1 MTFWAWIILALVAG
15 FAIGMIVAAFM
26 ATARGNDEIIADLVG
41 ALQEW
46 VDINENY
53 WNAPDF
59 RKKRYERSCKAL
71 NRARGM

>member
-1 MTFWAWIILALVAG
+1 MTFWFWIVLALLVG
-15 FAIGMIVAAFM
+15 IVVGMLTAAFVVAA
-26 ATARGNDEIIADLVG
+26 RGADEIIAELCG
-41 ALQEW
+41 ALNEW

-59 RKKRYERSCKAL
+59 GKKRYDRSCKAL